1 MQDDSIKSKY
11 HVIKVEKT
19 TAPEGMLGDN
29 WYLYVIQKGDL
40 TNSIMDCKKT
50 GTLKSV
56 TAHAKELAET
66 LNFRNVKG
74 GRKQNYKGQS

>member
-1 MQDDSIKSKY
+1 MHDDLSKSKY

-19 TAPEGMLGDN
+19 TAPEGMSGEN

-56 TAHAKELAET
+56 TQHAKELAET
-66 LNFRNVKG
+66 LNLRNVKG
-74 GRKQNYKGQS
+74 GRR

>member
-1 MQDDSIKSKY
+1 MQDNSINSKY
-11 HVIKVEKT
+11 HVINVEKT
-19 TAPEGMLGDN
+19 TAPEGMLGEN

-40 TNSIMDCKKT
+40 TNSTMDCKKT

-56 TAHAKELAET
+56 TAHAKEMAET

-74 GRKQNYKGQS
+74 GRK

>member
-1 MQDDSIKSKY
+1 MQDNSIKSKY

-19 TAPEGMLGDN
+19 TTPEGMLGEN

-56 TAHAKELAET
+56 TAHAKDVAET

-74 GRKQNYKGQS
+74 GRR

>member
-1 MQDDSIKSKY
+1 MLDDSIKSKY

-19 TAPEGMLGDN
+19 TAPEGMLGEN

-40 TNSIMDCKKT
+40 SNSIMNCKKT

-56 TAHAKELAET
+56 TAHAKDLAET
-66 LNFRNVKG
+66 INSRNIKG
-74 GRKQNYKGQS
+74 GRK

>member
-1 MQDDSIKSKY
+1 MDSDSIKSKY

-19 TAPEGMLGDN
+19 TAPEGMLGEN

-40 TNSIMDCKKT
+40 TDTIMECKKT

-56 TAHAKELAET
+56 TAHAKEVSET
-66 LNFRNVKG
+66 INSRNVKG
-74 GRKQNYKGQS
+74 GRK

>member
-19 TAPEGMLGDN
+19 TAPEGMLGEN

-40 TNSIMDCKKT
+40 TDTIMECKKT

-56 TAHAKELAET
+56 TEHAKEVSET
-66 LNFRNVKG
+66 INSRNVKG
-74 GRKQNYKGQS
+74 GRK